1 MVKWDGRLVIE
12 VDGLHCG
19 EFLTIVAAEFQV
31 LFVHYI
37 ELGGHSLGVG
47 DALGVGAFDK
57 ILDVVGNFG
66 GEFFFH
72 LVVFNGDDG
81 YKWSNESHFAHLFF
95 GEVFILNL
103 DDTFA
108 AELGA
113 LQVVADKHFVFV
125 FFKAEDM
132 DDPVDGLG
140 GDMVDDGAV
149 LNGGDD
155 EFFLC
160 VHGI

>member
-1 MVKWDGRLVIE
+1 MIE
-12 VDGLHCG
+12 VDSLHCG

-81 YKWSNESHFAHLFF
+81 YKWGNEGHFAHLFF
-95 GEVFILNL
+95 GEVFVFNL
-103 DDTFA
+103 DDAFT
-108 AELGA
+108 AEFVA
-113 LQVVADKHFVFV
+113 LEVVANEYFVFV
-125 FFKAEDM
+125 FFKSENM
-132 DDPVDGLG
+132 DYLINSLG
-140 GDMVDDGAV
+140 GDMVDDCAIFDGR
-149 LNGGDD
+149 DD
-155 EFFLC
+155 EFFF
-160 VHGI
+160 

>member
-1 MVKWDGRLVIE
+1 MIE

-47 DALGVGAFDK
+47 DALGVGTFDK
-57 ILDVVGNFG
+57 ILDVVGYFG
-66 GEFFFH
+66 GEFLFH

-81 YKWSNESHFAHLFF
+81 YKRSNESHFAHLFF

-103 DDTFA
+103 DDAFT
-108 AELGA
+108 AEFVA
-113 LQVVADKHFVFV
+113 LEVVANEYFVFV
-125 FFKAEDM
+125 FFKSENM
-132 DDPVDGLG
+132 DYLINGLG
-140 GDMVDDGAV
+140 GDMVDDCAIFDGR
-149 LNGGDD
+149 DD
-155 EFFLC
+155 EFFF
-160 VHGI
+160 

>member
-1 MVKWDGRLVIE
+1 MVKRDGRLVIE

-47 DALGVGAFDK
+47 DAFGVGAFDK
-57 ILDVVGNFG
+57 ILDVVGYFG
-66 GEFFFH
+66 GEFFYH
-72 LVVFNGDDG
+72 LIVFNGDDG
-81 YKWSNESHFAHLFF
+81 YKWGNEGHFAHLFF

-108 AELGA
+108 AEFVA
-113 LQVVADKHFVFV
+113 LEVVANEYFVFV
-125 FFKAEDM
+125 FFKSENM
-132 DDPVDGLG
+132 DYLINSLG
-140 GDMVDDGAV
+140 GDMVDDCAIFDGR
-149 LNGGDD
+149 DD
-155 EFFLC
+155 EFFF
-160 VHGI
+160 

>member
-1 MVKWDGRLVIE
+1 MIE

-57 ILDVVGNFG
+57 ILDVVGDFG

-81 YKWSNESHFAHLFF
+81 YKWGNEGYFAHLFF
-95 GEVFILNL
+95 GEVFVFNL
-103 DDTFA
+103 DDAFT
-108 AELGA
+108 AEFVA
-113 LQVVADKHFVFV
+113 LEVIANEYFVFV
-125 FFKAEDM
+125 FFKSENM
-132 DDPVDGLG
+132 DYLINGLG
-140 GDMVDDGAV
+140 GYMVDDCAIFDGR
-149 LNGGDD
+149 DD
-155 EFFLC
+155 EFFF
-160 VHGI
+160 

>member
-1 MVKWDGRLVIE
+1 MIE

-37 ELGGHSLGVG
+37 ELGGHGLGVG

-57 ILDVVGNFG
+57 ILDVVGYFG

-95 GEVFILNL
+95 GEVFVLNL
-103 DDTFA
+103 DDAFA
-108 AELGA
+108 AEFVA
-113 LQVVADKHFVFV
+113 LEVVANEYFVFV
-125 FFKAEDM
+125 FFKSENM
-132 DDPVDGLG
+132 DYLINSLG
-140 GDMVDDGAV
+140 GDMVDDCAIFDGR
-149 LNGGDD
+149 DD
-155 EFFLC
+155 EFFF
-160 VHGI
+160 